1 MIKQIK
7 QKSEKKFFVVHWGW
21 IKLWLL
27 FCSENLNR
35 SDESLYKGP
44 SSRSRLPSA
53 SSLTLGVQS
62 QHLSASNP
70 DLSALSVEESIKE
83 FPDMVVK
90 VYKADQTFKYLAI
103 TKVSIGFIHWYISCL
118 KLIKV
123 EFFSRNE
130 KYKPLFTNVN
140 LQDTNAREV
149 VLLALQEFGITE
161 PSRYTQCLNLPEF
174 SNIHCTITLL
184 TNDKNC
190 KYLIDWYLLAFNEKK
205 KLFC

>member
-21 IKLWLL
+21 IKLWL

-118 KLIKV
+118 KLIEV

-130 KYKPLFTNVN
+130 KYKPLLTNVILFYRIPMPEKLCYLHFRN
-140 LQDTNAREV
+140 LESQNPA
-149 VLLALQEFGITE
+149 GI
-161 PSRYTQCLNLPEF
+161 PSV
-174 SNIHCTITLL
+174 
-184 TNDKNC
+184 
-190 KYLIDWYLLAFNEKK
+190 
-205 KLFC
+205 

>member
-103 TKVSIGFIHWYISCL
+103 TKVSIWFIHWYISCL
-118 KLIKV
+118 KLIEA
-123 EFFSRNE
+123 EFFSVEMKNIKHCLQMLFYRIPMPEKLCYLHFRNLE
-130 KYKPLFTNVN
+130 SQNP
-140 LQDTNAREV
+140 A
-149 VLLALQEFGITE
+149 GI
-161 PSRYTQCLNLPEF
+161 PSV
-174 SNIHCTITLL
+174 
-184 TNDKNC
+184 
-190 KYLIDWYLLAFNEKK
+190 
-205 KLFC
+205 